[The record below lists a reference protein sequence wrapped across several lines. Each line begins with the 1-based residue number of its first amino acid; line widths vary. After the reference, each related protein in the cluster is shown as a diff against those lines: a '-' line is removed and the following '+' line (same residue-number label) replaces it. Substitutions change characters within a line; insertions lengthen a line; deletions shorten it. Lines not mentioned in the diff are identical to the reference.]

1 MNLDNFELLK
11 EDSENMHVKH
21 PSGKVLVLNK
31 AMLSDKAKGL
41 VKKMACG
48 GMVKGYENGG
58 EVANETEVKPD
69 KGFGKIIITGLDE
82 GGNVGKSWLD
92 SMEKG
97 AAEVGQKVNNAFG
110 DNTVKQT
117 YESPDKTQGQVG
129 SVKARNQIDKTY
141 SGTQDYPNYADG
153 GEIPANLAAP
163 TAETPAFQGTPQQ
176 MMSNAAPVAQVPVE
190 QNPMLQSR
198 GATEQL
204 LNKQE
209 QDVRGLEKAQAGAA
223 DESAKAY
230 GDYTSKLGKLKD
242 PMAIQEA
249 QAASDQK
256 FMDAY
261 ADPKNNLNPDRF
273 WHDMGTGSKVL
284 AGVSL
289 ALGGIGA
296 SLTGGKNYAHEFL
309 QNAIN
314 QDIEAQKN
322 DQSKKM
328 NLWKMN
334 REAYGDDLKATL
346 ATQNQL
352 QIGLQAKLASAAAKA
367 ANPKA
372 KFEAEQLINE
382 IEQKKIANRQRMGM
396 LTQGGGGSSSTNPLD
411 LATDPNIVPAE
422 HQKQVVEEIG
432 KAAYVTKNEDQ
443 LVKLY
448 EQAEEEHEIL
458 SLQGRL
464 AHGGTE
470 GPAIKAL
477 RTLADPLVRD
487 NEGKPNERM
496 QEHFEEILPGSF
508 EWKDTGISKKDA
520 FRKFIN
526 LHKEAPMARAHG
538 IDINNYQSTS
548 GDPVKKLD
556 ATTKSYFDFAT
567 AHPKLPVS
575 QDFFA
580 KHPELKK

>member
-1 MNLDNFELLK
+1 MDLSNFELLK

-58 EVANETEVKPD
+58 EIANETEVKPD

-82 GGNVGKSWLD
+82 GGEVGKSWID

-110 DNTVKQT
+110 DNKVKQT
-117 YESPDKTQGQVG
+117 YESPDKTQGSVG

-153 GEIPANLAAP
+153 GEIPANLAMP
-163 TAETPAFQGTPQQ
+163 TAETPAFQGTPEQ
-176 MMSNAAPVAQVPVE
+176 MISNAPPAPAPQAEV
-190 QNPMLQSR
+190 NPMLQSR

-223 DESAKAY
+223 DESAQAY

-256 FMDAY
+256 FMDSY
-261 ADPKNNLNPDRF
+261 SKGELDPDRF
-273 WHDMGTGSKVL
+273 WHNMSTGSKVL

-289 ALGGIGA
+289 ALGGIGS

-352 QIGLQAKLASAAAKA
+352 QIGLQAKLAQAAAKA

-396 LTQGGGGSSSTNPLD
+396 LTQGGGGASSTNPLD

-422 HQKQVVEEIG
+422 HQKQVVDEIG
-432 KAAYVTKNEDQ
+432 KAQYVTKNEE
-443 LVKLY
+443 LFKELFK
-448 EQAEEEHEIL
+448 QAEKENTIMG
-458 SLQGRL
+458 STGR
-464 AHGGTE
+464 AFHDA
-470 GPAIKAL
+470 PSVKAL
-477 RTLADPLVRD
+477 RLLAMPLLHDEVGR
-487 NEGKPNERM
+487 PNETAIKD
-496 QEHFEEILPGSF
+496 FEDILPEVF
-508 EWKDTGISKKDA
+508 EKKATGETNFKSLQ
-520 FRKFIN
+520 KFIDM
-526 LHKEAPMARAHG
+526 HKNAPMARAHG
-538 IDINNYQSTS
+538 IDINNYKSTTS
-548 GDPVKKLD
+548 NPVTKLD
-556 ATTKSYFDFAT
+556 STTKKYYDFAT
-567 AHPKLPVS
+567 AHPNLPVS